1 MVREGI
7 SYFILVPMKNK
18 KDLLRKCFRIASLTG
33 MISLCVIDLIVCGE
47 TFSLI
52 HVVASLIFA
61 DNLML
66 LMPVE
71 RQSYKVSLIMGAF
84 TLVCSLASS
93 LFQKM
98 VPEMAGLEFRLFIP
112 VAASIMTTQVDGVLK
127 TIGKYRNIRTLFKS
141 AQVLSN
147 IEDQAC
153 LQRCLQLYIC
163 GVLVYAAHGAGGTP
177 GLLLSLA
184 SIVQL
189 TLLFAVLIHPRGF
202 YLFLGKRKFLQV
214 IALIQGRLKDNIVM
228 EESEGRDMAV
238 TYQRAQEYM
247 ETCRPYLKQT
257 LSLEELARQLGTNK
271 VYLSR
276 TINVISG
283 RNFCQFVN
291 YYRIQYA
298 KQLMRKNSDS
308 KMIEVAL
315 ASGFNSVVTFNMAF
329 KLNEDLTPSEWLR
342 EYNSV

>member
-1 MVREGI
+1 MI
-7 SYFILVPMKNK
+7 
-18 KDLLRKCFRIASLTG
+18 RKCFRIASMAG
-33 MISLCVIDLIVCGE
+33 MISLCVLDSVICGKS
-47 TFSLI
+47 FSLM
-52 HVVASLIFA
+52 HVVAGLIFA
-61 DNLML
+61 DTLML
-66 LMPVE
+66 LLPVD
-71 RQSYKVSLIMGAF
+71 RQNYTVSLVIGIITF
-84 TLVCSLASS
+84 VCSLAASA
-93 LFQKM
+93 FQKLA
-98 VPEMAGLEFRLFIP
+98 PDLAGLEFRMFLP
-112 VAASIMTTQVDGVLK
+112 VAAALLTTQVDGALK
-127 TIGKYRNIRTLFKS
+127 TVGKYRNIRTLFKS
-141 AQVLSN
+141 AQVMNN

-153 LQRCLQLYIC
+153 FQRCLQLYMC
-163 GVLVYAAHGAGGTP
+163 CVMVYAAHCAGGVA
-177 GLLLSLA
+177 GIMLNISA
-184 SIVQL
+184 IVQL
-189 TLLFAVLIHPRGF
+189 VLVYVVLMHPRGF
-202 YLFLGKRKFLQV
+202 FVFLGQRKYLQV
-214 IALIQGRLKDNIVM
+214 MALIQGRLKDNIVM

-247 ETCRPYLKQT
+247 ETCRPYLRQT

-283 RNFCQFVN
+283 RNYCQFVN